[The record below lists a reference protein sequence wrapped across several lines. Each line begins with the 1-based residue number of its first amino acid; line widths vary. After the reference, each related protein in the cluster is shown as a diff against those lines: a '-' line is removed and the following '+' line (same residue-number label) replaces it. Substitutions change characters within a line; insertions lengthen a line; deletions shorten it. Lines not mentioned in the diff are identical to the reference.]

1 MVDVVIVH
9 RRVILDECKLKTKTY
24 AFVIKYEK
32 ESDKLAEI

>member
-1 MVDVVIVH
+1 MVDVVIVY
-9 RRVILDECKLKTKTY
+9 RRVIINECKFKTKTY